1 MPYIKEVCVAGD
13 TIEVSKYYSVRW
25 HTTGEKRAKKEKPS
39 SEAMKKINQRLASR
53 NLRRL
58 LNTNFHDGD
67 FLVRLDFSKEIP
79 KDSQEMQELL
89 AKGIRKMKAE
99 YKKAGMEMK
108 YVYVKEVGPKGGRHV
123 HMVMNKC
130 DTDILRK
137 CWRYGGI
144 HVDPLNSFGQYA
156 KIADYFIKYAVRT
169 EETEGE
175 LVGKRYYASRN
186 LKKPLITKKVI
197 KAERFRTEIRPKKG
211 FYLDKDSIR
220 HGISDLTGYEFLAY
234 TFIRGGEGG

>member
-79 KDSQEMQELL
+79 RI
-89 AKGIRKMKAE
+89 AKRC
-99 YKKAGMEMK
+99 
-108 YVYVKEVGPKGGRHV
+108 RSF
-123 HMVMNKC
+123 
-130 DTDILRK
+130 LRRESEK
-137 CWRYGGI
+137 
-144 HVDPLNSFGQYA
+144 
-156 KIADYFIKYAVRT
+156 
-169 EETEGE
+169 
-175 LVGKRYYASRN
+175 
-186 LKKPLITKKVI
+186 
-197 KAERFRTEIRPKKG
+197 
-211 FYLDKDSIR
+211 
-220 HGISDLTGYEFLAY
+220 
-234 TFIRGGEGG
+234 

>member
-1 MPYIKEVCVAGD
+1 
-13 TIEVSKYYSVRW
+13 
-25 HTTGEKRAKKEKPS
+25 
-39 SEAMKKINQRLASR
+39 
-53 NLRRL
+53 
-58 LNTNFHDGD
+58 
-67 FLVRLDFSKEIP
+67 
-79 KDSQEMQELL
+79 MQELL

-137 CWRYGGI
+137 CWAYGGI

-186 LKKPLITKKVI
+186 LKKPLITK
-197 KAERFRTEIRPKKG
+197 R
-211 FYLDKDSIR
+211 
-220 HGISDLTGYEFLAY
+220 
-234 TFIRGGEGG
+234 